1 VRQRPAEAGIPTSGL
16 PFASPRRPGYDSLHA
31 AARSSWTYPC
41 HPAASHCPPCF
52 LLCAPSIAD
61 EQKLPPAVKRKVDFV
76 KDVEPIL
83 NRSCVGCHGA
93 DKTRGSLRL
102 DDGKLALLGGDSGV
116 VIRPGRSDRS
126 LLIQLVAGVDAERS
140 MPPEGRKK
148 LTAEEVGVLR
158 AWIDQGAAWPAKAAV
173 VVKKSSHW
181 AFQPVRRPAL
191 PAVTDRAWP
200 SNGIDAFVLAR
211 LQKEKITPSPEADV
225 LTLMRRAHLD
235 LTGPAAVARGDR
247 LVPRRPPA
255 RRVRAPH

>member
-1 VRQRPAEAGIPTSGL
+1 MPPRSLAL
-16 PFASPRRPGYDSLHA
+16 PVLL
-31 AARSSWTYPC
+31 
-41 HPAASHCPPCF
+41 
-52 LLCAPSIAD
+52 LLCAPASAAK
-61 EQKLPPAVKRKVDFV
+61 QRQPPPAVKRKVDFI

-93 DKTRGSLRL
+93 DKTRGGLRL
-102 DDGKLALLGGDSGV
+102 DDGKLALLGGDSGA
-116 VIRPGRSDRS
+116 VIRPGKSERS
-126 LLIQLVAGVDAERS
+126 LLIHLVAGVDAERS

-181 AFQPVRRPAL
+181 AFRPVRRQAL

-211 LQKEKITPSPEADV
+211 L
-225 LTLMRRAHLD
+225 
-235 LTGPAAVARGDR
+235 
-247 LVPRRPPA
+247 
-255 RRVRAPH
+255 